1 MARTGIL
8 DDFAPKP
15 TVFTG
20 GMARMIR
27 LWECCRDANAGGYGS
42 GVLQSIRGWGSPS
55 SSRVTSCSPFTATV
69 IGMMF
74 DARGGEDP
82 SVTYEPKYDE
92 GRAVL
97 PSAFYAMH
105 NGFFF
110 AKGAVGDARRQ
121 QFHRRGW
128 TLCDDPARSIVFWNL
143 GYEIDPRDM
152 RRGDFVAIDWANGG
166 GRAAFCWDVHLD
178 DAGAADCFLYLS
190 SNGRAQAGGGDAGVG
205 VSVGTT
211 QPRRWVEGSPGSYRK
226 TRTMFADHNDHTE
239 HGSWLCLPG
248 IDRTSV
254 KRDTFKDAPPALE
267 NLVDRTAGGHAV
279 ASLRVVRFWGVAP
292 PAQPHGRLLGDN
304 AGLAH
309 RLAREPAPASYATG
323 RGAPSEGR
331 IENVCAEAVPRRHPE
346 PFKAVPPARVHQ
358 KPAQVVGHQ
367 YFVEAALAELHA
379 GGWIDCSPGSAAA
392 VGDGDTRAAIRD
404 SQAKLDVTPIDGI
417 AGRTTRKALERAL
430 TDLRA
435 GKRNPTKRRPPPV
448 IDRFYFPRNRVEPGG
463 TSVVTVQGQHLDLV
477 EAYELE
483 LTDQS
488 GRAHRLAVALDAA
501 GGRGVQR
508 IAIPAEFGA
517 GSVLTARLSATA
529 GGARLD
535 KTSDVP
541 LYVGKLTP
549 GADDWPWNE
558 SAWPVAMQRIVAELR
573 ATRRGPGNFHVREIT
588 QYGVKQAS
596 PGDVA
601 VLDRKG
607 RELGRVDKRSLF
619 LADIEGTMRLAGRML
634 SMVSSGNDHDQMVT
648 TVISGVVVKR
658 PAPSLDTFEP
668 AFSRWV
674 DVTERAPWGVG
685 ARLPLIPFR
694 VLAHNARTETP
705 LYLKTVYI
713 EQLDGVVLP
722 TGEVHNGMCVVGDCG
737 SMAPAGGQLDL
748 FVGRRDHHVALPSAA
763 ATHGSAVSRVE
774 ILGDCAAAHHPA
786 FAGPGVATRGDKL
799 ARGVPRRAPSN
810 SFLERTSHRV
820 PSPDI
825 STGNKLDS

>member
-8 DDFAPKP
+8 DDFTPKP

-42 GVLQSIRGWGSPS
+42 GVIQSIRGWSKL
-55 SSRVTSCSPFTATV
+55 SSRQVTSCSPFTATV

-92 GRAVL
+92 GTAVL

-121 QFHRRGW
+121 QFHRHGW
-128 TLCDDPARSIVFWNL
+128 KLCDDPARSIVFWNL

-178 DAGAADCFLYLS
+178 DAGEVDCFLYLS
-190 SNGRAQAGGGDAGVG
+190 SNGRAQAGGGYTGVG

-226 TRTMFADHNDHTE
+226 TRAMFADHNDHTE

-248 IDRTSV
+248 VDRTSV
-254 KRDTFKDAPPALE
+254 KRDTFKDAPPALK
-267 NLVDRTAGGHAV
+267 NLVDKTAGGHAV

-292 PAQPHGRLLGDN
+292 PEQPHGQLLGDN

-309 RLAREPAPASYATG
+309 TLAREPAPASYAMG
-323 RGAPSEGR
+323 RGTRSEGR
-331 IENVCAEAVPRRHPE
+331 IENVRAEAVPRRHPE
-346 PFKAVPPARVHQ
+346 PFKAVPPARVQQ

-379 GGWIDCSPGSAAA
+379 AGWIDCSPGSAASVA
-392 VGDGDTRAAIRD
+392 DGDTRAAIRD
-404 SQAKLDVTPIDGI
+404 FQAKLDVTPIDGI
-417 AGRTTRKALERAL
+417 AGQTTRKALERAL
-430 TDLRA
+430 ADLHA
-435 GKRNPTKRRPPPV
+435 GKPNPTKRRPRPV
-448 IDRFYFPRNRVEPGG
+448 IDRFYFSRNRVEPGG
-463 TSVVTVQGQHLDLV
+463 ASALTVHGQHLDLV
-477 EAYELE
+477 EGYELE
-483 LTDQS
+483 LTDQT

-501 GGRGVQR
+501 GGRGVQQ
-508 IAIPAEFGA
+508 IAIPAGFGA
-517 GSVLTARLSATA
+517 GSVLTARLHATA
-529 GGARLD
+529 GGAQLD

-607 RELGRVDKRSLF
+607 REIGRVDKRSLF

-634 SMVSSGNDHDQMVT
+634 SIVSSGNDHDEMVT
-648 TVISGVVVKR
+648 TVISGVAVKR
-658 PAPSLDTFEP
+658 PAPSFDRFEP

-713 EQLDGVVLP
+713 EQLDGVRLP

-748 FVGRRDHHVALPSAA
+748 FVGRGDHHVAIPSVA
-763 ATHGSAVSRVE
+763 ATQGGAASRVE
-774 ILGDCAAAHHPA
+774 ILGDCAAAHH
-786 FAGPGVATRGDKL
+786 RG
-799 ARGVPRRAPSN
+799 S
-810 SFLERTSHRV
+810 
-820 PSPDI
+820 
-825 STGNKLDS
+825 